1 MAVVYQHCD
10 LSRFFFWL
18 RRYLIYFL
26 QFYLVIMIWNPV
38 SPYYILYLVYSC
50 HSMIHPIPYFY
61 HQISMAVNRGNVKAW
76 IIKKWSARPPRQT
89 LHSGLNLKF
98 VMWSGQYEKNAQRKR
113 RNAHL
118 HSCEWDFF
126 GSIQLSHF
134 EWKQSSSSSIW
145 TGRESEEIRV
155 FDFDF
160 NVWNVN

>member
-1 MAVVYQHCD
+1 MDSLWFSMDIKHCTA
-10 LSRFFFWL
+10 
-18 RRYLIYFL
+18 
-26 QFYLVIMIWNPV
+26 MWNPV
-38 SPYYILYLVYSC
+38 SPYYCTVC
-50 HSMIHPIPYFY
+50 IPATAWYIQFHTFY
-61 HQISMAVNRGNVKAW
+61 HQISMAVNGGNVKAW
-76 IIKKWSARPPRQT
+76 IIKKWRARPPRQT

-113 RNAHL
+113 KNAHL
-118 HSCEWDFF
+118 HSREWDFF

-155 FDFDF
+155 FDFGF

>member
-1 MAVVYQHCD
+1 MNIKHKVCTYYEIQSHPTTYCTVCIPATAWY
-10 LSRFFFWL
+10 
-18 RRYLIYFL
+18 I
-26 QFYLVIMIWNPV
+26 QF
-38 SPYYILYLVYSC
+38 
-50 HSMIHPIPYFY
+50 HTFY
-61 HQISMAVNRGNVKAW
+61 HQISMAVNGGNVKAW

-134 EWKQSSSSSIW
+134 EWKQSSFSSIW

-155 FDFDF
+155 FDFGF